1 MENDSL
7 KNFIE
12 DNKSQF
18 ELEMPSDK
26 VWKGIQK
33 AQKPKYNS
41 WLLWSSI
48 AASVIMVFGL
58 SFYYLKTNDLKTQ
71 IAQEVKLDPIQAE
84 VMEMEVYYASQIESK
99 VAEAKKYEDTEVFLE
114 EVDFLKEEYQELKKE
129 MDLGANREVVLE
141 AMIDNYKV
149 RLQILEDLLSELKE
163 EKNDL
168 QHEKGI

>member
-1 MENDSL
+1 MENDHL

-33 AQKPKYNS
+33 TQKPKYNS
-41 WLLWSSI
+41 WLLWSSV
-48 AASVIMVFGL
+48 AASIIMVFGL
-58 SFYYLKTNDLKTQ
+58 SFYYINNGEVKEQLVE
-71 IAQEVKLDPIQAE
+71 EVKLDPIQKE
-84 VMEMEVYYASQIESK
+84 VMEMEVYYTSQVEEK
-99 VAEAKKYEDTEVFLE
+99 VAEAKKYEDTEDFLE

-149 RLQILEDLLSELKE
+149 RLQILEDLLSELKK